1 MSEPQHPD
9 QDVAAMA
16 ALEKRRKQ
24 LIYRT
29 DLILGA
35 FARAHLTTFSHAQ
48 LDTYEALLEAGDPA
62 IYRWASGQETVPE
75 IYNTDVFQLIKN
87 FKIVE

>member
-24 LIYRT
+24 LIYRSAYTGTKET
-29 DLILGA
+29 D
-35 FARAHLTTFSHAQ
+35 
-48 LDTYEALLEAGDPA
+48 
-62 IYRWASGQETVPE
+62 
-75 IYNTDVFQLIKN
+75 
-87 FKIVE
+87 